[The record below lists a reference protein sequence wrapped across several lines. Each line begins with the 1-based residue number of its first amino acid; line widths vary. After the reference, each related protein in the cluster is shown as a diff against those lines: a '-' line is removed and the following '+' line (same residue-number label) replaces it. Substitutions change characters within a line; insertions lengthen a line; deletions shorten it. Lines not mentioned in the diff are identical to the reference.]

1 MLEAGL
7 SLIAAC
13 LPTVSY
19 LLTHSSLHSALRSLR
34 SKLSLHSI
42 QTRESEET
50 AAFGG
55 EEEGPYTEIN
65 ANGSVAS
72 HLKISN
78 SDVDDLHELNELNQ
92 GIHVKH
98 EMALNDRI
106 V

>member
-13 LPTVSY
+13 LPTLSY
-19 LLTHSSLHSALRSLR
+19 LLTRFSLHSALRSLR

-42 QTRESEET
+42 QTREPEET

-55 EEEGPYTEIN
+55 TVDGPYTEIN
-65 ANGSVAS
+65 ANGSIAS
-72 HLKISN
+72 HLKTSN
-78 SDVDDLHELNELNQ
+78 SDVHDLHELNEMNQ

-98 EMALNDRI
+98 EVAVDDRI